1 MSFPEVRARL
11 DDAVFRRFGEDA
23 TYVSRFGQTIENVRV
38 IRKEPD
44 EEPRFGDSRVIM
56 PTCRLR
62 VRRSQVRDLGENDRF
77 ILIEDGAEIEI
88 LVTGDPMLNA
98 RRTIW
103 TIGAERL
110 DVSR

>member
-1 MSFPEVRARL
+1 M

-23 TYVSRFGQTIENVRV
+23 TYISRFGQKIADVRV
-38 IRKEPD
+38 VRKEPD

-62 VRRSQVRDLGENDRF
+62 VRRAQVPDLGEGDRF
-77 ILIEDGAEIEI
+77 VLIEDGAELEI
-88 LVTGDPMLNA
+88 VVTGDPMLNA

-103 TIGAERL
+103 TTGAEPV